1 MAESED
7 TEPLKGENNMAEK
20 YSDCWHCG
28 GEVKERS
35 VEYDYHWKGKLYI
48 FENVPMGMCKQCGE
62 KFVKSLVAKKME
74 QIVLK
79 NTKPLKEV
87 AVPVYS
93 F

>member
-1 MAESED
+1 
-7 TEPLKGENNMAEK
+7 MAEK

-28 GEVKERS
+28 GAVKESS

-48 FENVPMGMCKQCGE
+48 FENAPMGVCKQCGE
-62 KFVKSLVAKKME
+62 KFVKSYVAKKME

-87 AVPVYS
+87 TVPVYS